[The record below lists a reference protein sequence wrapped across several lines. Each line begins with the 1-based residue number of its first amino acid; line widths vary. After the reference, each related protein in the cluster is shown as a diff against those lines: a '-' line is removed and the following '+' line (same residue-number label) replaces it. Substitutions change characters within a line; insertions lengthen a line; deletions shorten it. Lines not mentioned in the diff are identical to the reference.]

1 MAHGLPIALLNFLG
15 WWEIFSHRTTRRFLW
30 LEGLVWLQPLQSVG
44 YIQKTTIVETP
55 FHSLGRIGRW
65 LKEYF
70 AFLTLFLNTP
80 NWWFRRTLFQV
91 GLEGTSQSPALT
103 FDLLPSWAQVGNLP
117 GCYTH
122 WSETPSCGSLL
133 IVSMAMVK
141 TACWCSFLL
150 YCWIPRAPLF
160 LEGWMLGNN
169 VTLEVDTW
177 IESSSSVF
185 ANKAKSHVFYSANG
199 RTFSAR

>member
-1 MAHGLPIALLNFLG
+1 MYFLWNMVDFSNVMLVFFAGCINFAVADEVAHGLPIALLNFLG
-15 WWEIFSHRTTRRFLW
+15 WWEIFSHRIDDFENGW
-30 LEGLVWLQPLQSVG
+30 KGWCGWDSV
-44 YIQKTTIVETP
+44 
-55 FHSLGRIGRW
+55 SLFGKDWTLAGSG
-65 LKEYF
+65 YF

-80 NWWFRRTLFQV
+80 NWWFKRTLFQV
-91 GLEGTSQSPALT
+91 GLEGTSQSPALP

-122 WSETPSCGSLL
+122 WSETPSYGSLL

-185 ANKAKSHVFYSANG
+185 ADKG
-199 RTFSAR
+199 